1 MTVAITGGLSQTGE
15 YLIPE
20 LATAGHEPVCVDLAV
35 RAPLASR
42 YRQADVSDLGQ
53 TLHALDRAD
62 AVVHLARHGSL
73 SAPEQLFGGNVMQT
87 WNVLQAAEI
96 LDVGKVVLASSINAI
111 GAAFNLSLIAPEYL
125 PLDEGHPTRAQDP
138 YSLSKWVGEQIA
150 DGFARRRRVQIA
162 SFRLHALMRDG
173 ELAEHCLARG
183 EDPRRYA
190 GDFWSYTS
198 LRDAARAMRLA
209 LEAEWQGHE
218 VFFVNAADTCLTI
231 PTTDAIRLHY
241 PTVGVR
247 EELPGFRSAISTEKA
262 GRYFDWHPL
271 VSWREAGIQP

>member
-1 MTVAITGGLSQTGE
+1 VTVAITGGLSQTGE

-20 LATAGHEPVCVDLAV
+20 LAAAGHDPVCVDLAV
-35 RAPLASR
+35 GAPQLSR
-42 YRQADVSDLGQ
+42 YRQADISDFGE
-53 TLHALDRAD
+53 TLHALDGAG

-73 SAPEQLFGGNVMQT
+73 GAPERLFGGNVMQT

-96 LDVGKVVLASSINAI
+96 LGVGKVVLASSVNAV
-111 GAAFNLSLIAPEYL
+111 GAAFNLSLIPPEYL
-125 PLDEGHPTRAQDP
+125 PLDEAHPTRAQDP

-173 ELAEHCLARG
+173 ELAEHCPARG
-183 EDPRRYA
+183 RDPERHA

-209 LEAEWQGHE
+209 LEAEWEGHE

-231 PTTDAIRLHY
+231 PTADAIRLYY

-247 EELPGFRSAISTEKA
+247 EELPGFMSAISTRKA

-271 VSWREAGIQP
+271 VSWRDAVMQP